1 MRLGVRGVVCNLGV
15 FDSKCLRING
25 FRWCAIHPLEQN
37 NGHSAS
43 EKAH

>member
-25 FRWCAIHPLEQN
+25 FRWCALAGSIY
-37 NGHSAS
+37 GARG
-43 EKAH
+43 